1 MGFLCCLKSDL
12 ELVIF
17 MIGAFYVL
25 RWLVRTVKTIQQIKF
40 GTKVT
45 TERYG
50 PKGSWAVVTGSTDGI
65 GKAFAIELASRGFNI
80 VLISRNIDKLN
91 ATAKEVQAKGK
102 DSGFNDL

>member
-1 MGFLCCLKSDL
+1 MGLMCCLKSDL
-12 ELVIF
+12 ELIIF
-17 MIGAFYVL
+17 IIGAFYVI
-25 RWLVRTVKTIQQIKF
+25 RWFARIAKTIYQINY

-45 TERYG
+45 PERYG

-65 GKAFAIELASRGFNI
+65 GKAFAMELASRGFNI

-102 DSGFNDL
+102 ASGFNDI